1 MLYSGY
7 ALGAATA
14 LMGKEAAM
22 ACTVAVEATITEH
35 YNSQIRDL
43 TQVCYE
49 SPIPC
54 HAHTLFQ
61 SGGSGSAWIR
71 IHFGRMDPD
80 PDPGGQKLPSKV
92 KKFQVL
98 N

>member
-1 MLYSGY
+1 MLHSGY

-43 TQVCYE
+43 TQACYE
-49 SPIPC
+49 SL
-54 HAHTLFQ
+54 LF
-61 SGGSGSAWIR
+61 
-71 IHFGRMDPD
+71 
-80 PDPGGQKLPSKV
+80 
-92 KKFQVL
+92 
-98 N
+98 

>member
-1 MLYSGY
+1 MLHSGY

-43 TQVCYE
+43 TQVCCKSLLSLY
-49 SPIPC
+49 
-54 HAHTLFQ
+54 AHTLPV
-61 SGGSGSAWIR
+61 WWIRIR
-71 IHFGRMDPD
+71 IHFGRLDPD
-80 PDPGGQKLPSKV
+80 PDLGGQI
-92 KKFQVL
+92 
-98 N
+98 